1 MTSTSG
7 TKTWLMAALVAP
19 ILASCGGREDVAYQ
33 GELKSS
39 RSMSAAAPLPQLDW
53 QACGDGT
60 ECTRAA
66 VPLDY
71 EDPTGRSLSLAVAR
85 HAARDPSRRIG
96 VLFVNFGGPGATA
109 ASDVQNAGA
118 GLDALA
124 ERFDIIGFD
133 PRGVGDSENA
143 IDCHVDPR
151 LLGLTAQPF
160 TTPQNLET
168 AALTERARR
177 YVSACLEQNA
187 AVAPYVSTANVARD
201 MDLLRAALG
210 EDQISY
216 LGISYGTFLG
226 ATYAA
231 LFPDHYRALVLDG
244 AVDAERYLRLPLDH
258 LFQQTAASEHALD
271 RFFQACALDQVAC
284 SGFGGSDPSEAFD
297 ELLARARVSPLPV
310 ANGAGEPITADD
322 ILLGA
327 LEAMGTKRRWGVFAS
342 SLAAGWAGDGRG
354 FRFLADFAYG
364 RYPDGSF
371 DPSSDRYFMIRS
383 AEGSFPSDV
392 ETYLQQGK
400 LAWSSFQ
407 HFWWNTGYAS
417 LPQGLFPVRAQGVYA
432 GPFAAS
438 TTASPVLVIGTTF
451 DAVTPYREAQ
461 LLTNELGNARLL
473 TMNGD
478 AHRTYPGESR
488 CIDASVEAYLFEG
501 TVPPEG
507 TVCDQD
513 TAFEQFPLSELF

>member
-1 MTSTSG
+1 MASRSG
-7 TKTWLMAALVAP
+7 TKTWLIAALLAP
-19 ILASCGGREDVAYQ
+19 ISASCGGENVADQ
-33 GELKSS
+33 AELKSS
-39 RSMSAAAPLPQLDW
+39 RWTSAAEPLPQLDW

-60 ECTRAA
+60 ECSRAA

-71 EDPTGRSLSLAVAR
+71 ENPTGPSLSLAVAR
-85 HAARDPSRRIG
+85 HAARDPSQRIG

-133 PRGVGDSENA
+133 PRGVGESEQA

-160 TTPQNLET
+160 TTPENLEA
-168 AALTERARR
+168 AALTDRARR

-187 AVAPYVSTANVARD
+187 EIAPYVSTANVARD

-216 LGISYGTFLG
+216 LGVSYGTFLG

-244 AVDAERYLRLPLDH
+244 AVDAERYLQRPLDH

-271 RFFQACALDQVAC
+271 RFFQACALDQTAC
-284 SGFGGSDPSEAFD
+284 SGFGGSDPSAAFD
-297 ELLARARVSPLPV
+297 ELLARANLSPLPV
-310 ANGAGEPITADD
+310 ANDPAASVTGDD
-322 ILLGA
+322 ILKVA
-327 LEAMGTKRRWGVFAS
+327 LQAMGGKRSWGLLAT
-342 SLAAGWAGDGRG
+342 SLAAGSSGDGSVLRI
-354 FRFLADFAYG
+354 LADASY
-364 RYPDGSF
+364 RHNPDGSF
-371 DPSSDRYFMIRS
+371 DSLIDRYFMIRS
-383 AEGSFPSDV
+383 AEGAFPSDV
-392 ETYLQQGK
+392 NSYLQEGE
-400 LAWSSFQ
+400 LAWSSFE

-417 LPQGLFPVRAQGVYA
+417 LPQGLFPVRAQGIYA

-438 TTASPVLVIGTTF
+438 RTAPPVLVIGTTF

-473 TMNGD
+473 TMDGD
-478 AHRTYPGESR
+478 AHGTYPGESR

-501 TVPPEG
+501 TLPPEG

-513 TAFEQFPLSELF
+513 TAFEQVPLSELF